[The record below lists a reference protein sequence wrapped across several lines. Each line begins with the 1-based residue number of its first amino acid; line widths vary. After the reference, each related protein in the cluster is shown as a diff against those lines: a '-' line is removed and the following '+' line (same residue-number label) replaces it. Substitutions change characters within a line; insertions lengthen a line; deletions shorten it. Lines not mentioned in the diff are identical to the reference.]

1 MPAPPPTQQQA
12 GDTNTPVTSAQ
23 PVLVTGLDQACSGAQ
38 CSAATSAAFSGA
50 GTGIWG
56 HTAGGASEDVQFS
69 ISGLAGTSISLLLT
83 NLNNTLALLPSGL
96 SASMLDATTVTR
108 LSPQALSA
116 DAEAEARRREIAEFN
131 RTGWAE
137 KVAAAQPLR
146 QTLGVPAPHA
156 VAIPGVGATK
166 SWYHTDGSTRPATLR
181 KQMTATDGTIVNVW
195 VEDSQYNIVNG
206 IDSTIVDDLGA
217 AFAGT
222 GKIYDLLTGIGGA
235 VWGANTHPDTVLPAG
250 QPIDIVILNFDGNG
264 APGGTVG
271 YFWGLHNLLKT
282 ARFAQQRVDFAV
294 PGQRDAGLGG
304 ATGMKAM
311 KMTMAHEGTHMQNF
325 YRRAVK
331 MGTAYAYDDW
341 LEEMT
346 AMQMEDFLS
355 FSIDPTYNAIR
366 DVRFPDF
373 YRYSGFNC
381 PLLTFTGGGTCE
393 SYSVSGS
400 FGGFLDRQLGLPF
413 YKDLLTRQV
422 VGSKTVLDQ
431 AIQAAQPGLTFNLA
445 LTRWAATNGSGMPA
459 GQGADRLRLSAMDR
473 RHLRAAG
480 DRPGLHRQC
489 RAAQA
494 AGVGAELPAGPRH
507 AAAEAHGHHRW
518 RLQRQ
523 GAPAGRRDA
532 VRRRLLTGPAG
543 PIALPASCLLLIA
556 GCPGTPL
563 RRSAR
568 FPSARRRSPA
578 AR

>member
-1 MPAPPPTQQQA
+1 MRRLAVRGSDLSLFSRGLPALTVLAALALTACGGGGGDDAASTPTTQQQA
-12 GDTNTPVTSAQ
+12 GDTNTPVTPTQ
-23 PVLVTGLDQACSGAQ
+23 PVLVTGLDQACSGYQ

-50 GTGIWG
+50 GTGVWG
-56 HTAGGASEDVQFS
+56 HTNAGGTSEDVQFS

-83 NLNNTLALLPSGL
+83 NLKDTLALMPAGL
-96 SASMLDATTVTR
+96 SASMLDSTTVTR
-108 LSPQALSA
+108 LSPQALTD

-156 VAIPGVGATK
+156 AAGPGVGSTK

-181 KQMTATDGTIVNVW
+181 KQMTATDGTLVNFW
-195 VEDSQYNIVNG
+195 VEDSQYNIANG
-206 IDSTIVDDLGA
+206 IDSTIVDNLGA

-222 GKIYDLLTGIGGA
+222 GMIYDLLTGIGGA
-235 VWGANTHPDTVLPAG
+235 VWGANAHPDTVLPAG

-282 ARFAQQRVDFAV
+282 ADPRSNESISLYLDSETLA
-294 PGQRDAGLGG
+294 LGG
-304 ATGMKAM
+304 PTGMKAM

-355 FSIDPTYNAIR
+355 YSIDPTYNAIR

-459 GQGADRLRLSAMDR
+459 AKAPTGYGYPRWSDGTFELPEIDPASTANAALRKLPASVPTFLQGLGTLPLKRTATN
-473 RHLRAAG
+473 
-480 DRPGLHRQC
+480 
-489 RAAQA
+489 
-494 AGVGAELPAGPRH
+494 GVYSDKVRLPAGVTLSVV
-507 AAAEAHGHHRW
+507 AY
-518 RLQRQ
+518 
-523 GAPAGRRDA
+523 
-532 VRRRLLTGPAG
+532 
-543 PIALPASCLLLIA
+543 
-556 GCPGTPL
+556 
-563 RRSAR
+563 
-568 FPSARRRSPA
+568 
-578 AR
+578 

>member
-1 MPAPPPTQQQA
+1 MRRLAVRGSDLSLFSRGLPALTVLAALALTACGGGDNAATATTTQQQA
-12 GDTNTPVTSAQ
+12 GDTNTPVVPTQ
-23 PVLVTGLDQACSGAQ
+23 PLLVTGLDQACSGVQ
-38 CSAATSAAFSGA
+38 CSAATSATFSGA

-56 HTAGGASEDVQFS
+56 HTNAGGTSEDVQFS
-69 ISGLAGTSISLLLT
+69 ISGLLGTSISLLLT
-83 NLNNTLALLPSGL
+83 NVKDTLALMPAGL

-108 LSPQALSA
+108 LSPQALTA

-156 VAIPGVGATK
+156 VAVPGVGSTK
-166 SWYHTDGSTRPATLR
+166 SWYHTGSTRPATLR
-181 KQMTATDGTIVNVW
+181 KQMTATDGTLVNVW
-195 VEDSQYNIVNG
+195 VEDSQYNVVNG

-282 ARFAQQRVDFAV
+282 ADSRSNESISLYLDSETLA
-294 PGQRDAGLGG
+294 LGG

-355 FSIDPTYNAIR
+355 YSIDPTYNAIR

-431 AIQAAQPGLTFNLA
+431 AIQAAQPGLSFNLA

-459 GQGADRLRLSAMDR
+459 DKAPTGYGYPRWTDGTFELPEIDPASTANAALRKLPASVPTFLQGLGTLPLKRTATN
-473 RHLRAAG
+473 
-480 DRPGLHRQC
+480 
-489 RAAQA
+489 
-494 AGVGAELPAGPRH
+494 GVYSDKVRLPAGVTLSVV
-507 AAAEAHGHHRW
+507 AY
-518 RLQRQ
+518 
-523 GAPAGRRDA
+523 
-532 VRRRLLTGPAG
+532 
-543 PIALPASCLLLIA
+543 
-556 GCPGTPL
+556 
-563 RRSAR
+563 
-568 FPSARRRSPA
+568 
-578 AR
+578 